1 MRKFIGL
8 VLPILLL
15 AGCMSV
21 PSKRYFQIL
30 ILETEGPPVPK
41 IEKSLYLEPVRVDPL
56 YDDTRIVYRVS
67 PFEIKYYA
75 YGFWA
80 KRPDALFRE
89 AIADFFGKRAAFRR
103 VTTDVLQGDPELL
116 LRSNIRI
123 LEEVDGPT
131 VWHGRLAMTFEF
143 MEFKTGRSL
152 LLVNFDRKIQ
162 LLEKQVRALP
172 AAISKI
178 LEEELVRATVELA
191 RILDG
196 K

>member
-1 MRKFIGL
+1 MKKTL
-8 VLPILLL
+8 ALLLPILLL

-30 ILETEGPPVPK
+30 IQTTDGPPVPT
-41 IEKSLYLEPVRVDPL
+41 IEKALYLEPVRVDPL

-67 PFEIKYYA
+67 PFEIKYYT

-89 AIADFFGKRAAFRR
+89 AMADFFGKRAAFRR
-103 VTTDVLQGDPELL
+103 ITTDVLQGDPELL

-123 LEEVDGPT
+123 LEEVDSPDI
-131 VWHGRLAMTFEF
+131 WHGRLAMTLEF
-143 MEFKTGRSL
+143 LDFKSGRSL
-152 LLVNFDRKIQ
+152 LLINFDRKMP
-162 LLEKQVRALP
+162 LFEKQVRALP
-172 AAISKI
+172 AALSKI
-178 LEEELVRATVELA
+178 LEEELVRATAELA
-191 RILDG
+191 RVLEE

>member
-1 MRKFIGL
+1 MKKTLTF

-30 ILETEGPPVPK
+30 ILDTDGPPVPT
-41 IEKSLYLEPVRVDPL
+41 IEKTLYLEPVRVDPL
-56 YDDTRIVYRVS
+56 YDDTRIVYRVT
-67 PFEIKYYA
+67 PFEIQYYS
-75 YGFWA
+75 YGYWA

-89 AIADFFGKRAAFRR
+89 AMADFFVKRNAFRR
-103 VTTDVLQGDPELL
+103 VTLDVLRGDPEIL
-116 LRSNIRI
+116 LRSSIRI
-123 LEEVDGPT
+123 LEEIDNPN
-131 VWHGRLAMTFEF
+131 VWYGRLAMTLEF
-143 MEFKTGRSL
+143 LDFKSGRSL
-152 LLVNFDRKIQ
+152 LVINFDRKMQ

-172 AAISKI
+172 AALSRI

-191 RILDG
+191 RVLDG

>member
-1 MRKFIGL
+1 
-8 VLPILLL
+8 
-15 AGCMSV
+15 MSV

-41 IEKSLYLEPVRVDPL
+41 IEKTLYLEPVRVDPL

-75 YGFWA
+75 YAFWA

-89 AIADFFGKRAAFRR
+89 AIADFFDHRSAFRR
-103 VTTDVLQGDPELL
+103 VTIDVLQGDPELL

-123 LEEVDGPT
+123 LEEVDGPN
-131 VWHGRLAMTFEF
+131 VWQGRLAMSLEF
-143 MEFKTGRSL
+143 MEFKTGQSL
-152 LLVNFDRKIQ
+152 LLVNFDKKME

-172 AAISKI
+172 AAISQI
-178 LEEELVRATVELA
+178 LREELVRATVELS
-191 RILDG
+191 RILEEKKIPLTG
-196 K
+196 GR